1 MGEDE
6 KDVCEGA
13 EPDERLLDLGA
24 RRDGSSRERTGRME
38 EEGGQYG
45 QRVEERKKGGVGGE
59 GAKGEER
66 CRDVRRRWGG

>member
-1 MGEDE
+1 MRGQGTEDGGEGGGEGGAGEVLGEDE

-45 QRVEERKKGGVGGE
+45 QRVEERKK
-59 GAKGEER
+59 
-66 CRDVRRRWGG
+66 